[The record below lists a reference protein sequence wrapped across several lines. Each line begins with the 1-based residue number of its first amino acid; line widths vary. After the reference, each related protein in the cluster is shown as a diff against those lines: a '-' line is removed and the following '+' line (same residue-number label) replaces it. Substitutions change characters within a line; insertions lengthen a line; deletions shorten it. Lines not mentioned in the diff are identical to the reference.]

1 MNKIIILGDGSNII
15 GEFVG
20 VWCKG
25 EWEKIDEEMEMGV
38 EFEDWGKEEEE
49 GEGWKVFGYDGM
61 GVLVCDVKKDGKKC
75 VREYWKMVKSK
86 Y

>member
-25 EWEKIDEEMEMGV
+25 EWEKIDEEVMKPKGRGALKLNDIIQV
-38 EFEDWGKEEEE
+38 HIN
-49 GEGWKVFGYDGM
+49 
-61 GVLVCDVKKDGKKC
+61 LHH
-75 VREYWKMVKSK
+75 
-86 Y
+86 

>member
-38 EFEDWGKEEEE
+38 EFEDWSKEEEE
-49 GEGWKVFGYDGM
+49 GEGWKVFGYDGL
-61 GVLVCDVKKDGKKC
+61 GVLVCEVDKDEKKC
-75 VREYWKMVKSK
+75 VREYWKMVKRK